1 MNHVLR
7 CFSLWTTLSLALGLL
22 SLVPAAAHQFAPALL
37 ELQEVDASK
46 VAVRWKQPVVRVM
59 GSQLLP
65 VLPGDCAGIGNPEVI
80 RKDTGMEA
88 VWNIA
93 CPGGLVGKI
102 VGVEGIPASRAD
114 VLLRIGLTDGRS
126 LNHLLT
132 GDHPNFTIPEQE
144 SLLAVLTSYTKLGL
158 EHILTGFDHLL
169 FVLGL
174 TLLVGYGRLL
184 LWTITA
190 FTLGHSVT
198 LALAVLGFV
207 NFPPAPIEAGIA
219 LSIYILGIELAR
231 ADRKTLLR
239 TYPWLVAGL
248 FGLLHGLGFA
258 GALAEVGLPE
268 GEIPLA
274 LFSFNLGI
282 ELGQLAFVGGV
293 LLFWAFLRKLP
304 FAWPRIVQLLPVY
317 AIGSLAA
324 FWFFERSW
332 SALSLAGWIG

>member
-1 MNHVLR
+1 
-7 CFSLWTTLSLALGLL
+7 LWGALSLGLTLL
-22 SLVPAAAHQFAPALL
+22 SPGFTAAHQFAPALL
-37 ELQEVDASK
+37 ELQEVDASN
-46 VAVRWKQPVVRVM
+46 VAVRWKQPIVRVM

-65 VLPGDCAGIGNPEVI
+65 VLPGDCAGIGKPTVI

-88 VWNIA
+88 VWKIA

-102 VGVEGIPASRAD
+102 VGVEGIASSRAD
-114 VLLRIGLTDGRS
+114 VLMRIGLTDGRS
-126 LNHLLT
+126 LSHLLT
-132 GDHPNFTIPEQE
+132 GDHPTFKIPGRE
-144 SLLAVLTSYTKLGL
+144 SQLSVLASYTKLGV

-174 TLLVGYGRLL
+174 TLLVGYGPLL

-258 GALAEVGLPE
+258 GALAEIGLPE
-268 GEIPLA
+268 QN
-274 LFSFNLGI
+274 S
-282 ELGQLAFVGGV
+282 
-293 LLFWAFLRKLP
+293 
-304 FAWPRIVQLLPVY
+304 
-317 AIGSLAA
+317 
-324 FWFFERSW
+324 
-332 SALSLAGWIG
+332 